1 MDLFWEPLFR
11 SLQSNNPLCEAA
23 AGHCLTSLGGLVGPR
38 ILEGHLTEDQH
49 AVLAAR
55 GLIAGLHDCSGA
67 RTVYA
72 LQRPHV
78 HVAYMLSLSSLC
90 RYSVDILFT
99 ANAAAR
105 CCRCGPRSSCGCLCS
120 LGGIA
125 TAVRACAS
133 HVLHCL
139 CSLPGGLYPICVWAS
154 HREDLIAAKALIT
167 APYSSSQQFTL
178 NVSNCTSIQVAL
190 LL

>member
-1 MDLFWEPLFR
+1 MQVFKRYMDLFWEPLFR

-23 AGHCLTSLGGLVGPR
+23 AGHCLTALGGLVGPR

-49 AVLAAR
+49 AILAAR

-78 HVAYMLSLSSLC
+78 HVAYMLSLNSLC

-125 TAVRACAS
+125 TAVRSVEHAHHMCCTACV
-133 HVLHCL
+133 HFQVD
-139 CSLPGGLYPICVWAS
+139 Y
-154 HREDLIAAKALIT
+154 
-167 APYSSSQQFTL
+167 TL
-178 NVSNCTSIQVAL
+178 SVFGPATERIS
-190 LL
+190 